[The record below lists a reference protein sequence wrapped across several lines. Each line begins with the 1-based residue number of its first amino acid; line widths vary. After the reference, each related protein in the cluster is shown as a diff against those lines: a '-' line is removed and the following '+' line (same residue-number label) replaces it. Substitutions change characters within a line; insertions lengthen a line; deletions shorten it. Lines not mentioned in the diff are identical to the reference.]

1 MRLSE
6 KIMDLRKRS
15 GWSQEE
21 LAEKL
26 GVSRQSVS
34 KWETGESVPDLDRII
49 RMSELWDVS
58 TDYLLKES
66 GPRQEF
72 CAERAEDASQDMQA
86 DGTYTAS
93 DPQDG
98 PWDGPGGHSTSG
110 SQRSGFASG
119 DTEESG
125 SVRWERSVP
134 PVREVSRAEA
144 LDFLEMSRYA
154 APRMALGVMLCILS
168 PICLLLLG
176 AVSEQPGLFGGALSI
191 SENFAGGIGLTVLLV
206 FVTIAVGIFLT
217 TGMRLS
223 AYEYMEKEVLIVPED
238 VLRETADCRADYEG
252 TFRASVTIGVL
263 LCIIGAIP
271 LFLSTVFFE
280 EDFAA
285 VTGLCMT
292 LVFAAAGVFF
302 LVSAG
307 TVHGS
312 YEKLLQTGDYAPEK
326 KRANK
331 KIGAIAGI
339 FWCGVVSV
347 YMLLSF
353 TTRSWEYTWI
363 IFPVSGVLFGGISA
377 LLHAT
382 AR

>member
-125 SVRWERSVP
+125 SERWERSVP

-285 VTGLCMT
+285 VTGLCIT

-326 KRANK
+326 NGRIRK
-331 KIGAIAGI
+331 
-339 FWCGVVSV
+339 
-347 YMLLSF
+347 
-353 TTRSWEYTWI
+353 
-363 IFPVSGVLFGGISA
+363 
-377 LLHAT
+377 
-382 AR
+382 